1 MPLKLLTTKPRKGLR
16 IGVYSYRVP
25 LLVKNVRTF
34 ADGNTYPIC
43 PRCINTLDR
52 EYMSFCDRCGQK
64 LNWQFF
70 ISSSV

>member
-1 MPLKLLTTKPRKGLR
+1 MPLKLSTTKPRKGLR

-25 LLVKNVRTF
+25 LPVKNVRTF
-34 ADGNTYPIC
+34 ADGNAYPIC
-43 PRCINTLDR
+43 PRCTNTLDR